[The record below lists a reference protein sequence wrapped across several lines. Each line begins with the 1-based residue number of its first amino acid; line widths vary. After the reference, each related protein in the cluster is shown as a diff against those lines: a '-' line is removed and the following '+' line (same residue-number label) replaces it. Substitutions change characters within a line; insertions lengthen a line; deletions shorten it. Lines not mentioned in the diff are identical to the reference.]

1 MSFRDIDSP
10 TSAVEYTEY
19 LNEKWGER
27 APVMDVISSTIAALG
42 IKAPTILE
50 LCCGSGLLGQK
61 LLTALPHISYIG
73 IDQSEHL
80 LEAAAD
86 SFRHF
91 GERATVIKADLNQ
104 DGWLRQI
111 KIADETIHAV
121 ISMQSL
127 HDLGGEAEV
136 NRIYGLALQLLPEN
150 GIFINADLIV
160 EPGEE
165 LPNNPGRLTIQRH
178 ITLLKDHGYRAIE
191 CIHNK
196 GGFGCILAKK

>member
-10 TSAVEYTEY
+10 TAAVEYTEY
-19 LNEKWGER
+19 LNQKWSER
-27 APVMDVISSTIAALG
+27 APVMDVIASTIAA
-42 IKAPTILE
+42 IETETPTVLE
-50 LCCGSGLLGQK
+50 LCCGAGLLGQK
-61 LLTALPHISYIG
+61 LLTSLPQIRYIG

-80 LEAAAD
+80 LEAATD
-86 SFRHF
+86 LLLPF
-91 GERATVIKADLNQ
+91 GERATVVKADLNQ
-104 DGWLRQI
+104 DNWLQESEI
-111 KIADETIHAV
+111 IEGTIHAI

-136 NRIYGLALQLLPEN
+136 NRIYGLAFQSLPDD

-178 ITLLKDHGYRAIE
+178 LALLTEHGYRDIE